1 MGFGGSRI
9 ITTQARVCKL
19 PLAIHVRA
27 RLLPFQSRRV
37 SAPQIW
43 DGCTDGRQAPCP
55 VFFYRNSANGAKR
68 LIYAEIAG
76 FVRNQDGARP
86 TEGGVRQCVMKF
98 HEPKA
103 KRGRKSG
110 YRKTSKAED
119 KVVLQTFR
127 KLLPPGHGVDSR
139 KVHMSLPKKLRDK
152 LSRRTLIRR
161 LAEQRYVPTRKSPE
175 DGPKP
180 LGRGSTSV

>member
-1 MGFGGSRI
+1 M
-9 ITTQARVCKL
+9 T
-19 PLAIHVRA
+19 
-27 RLLPFQSRRV
+27 
-37 SAPQIW
+37 
-43 DGCTDGRQAPCP
+43 
-55 VFFYRNSANGAKR
+55 
-68 LIYAEIAG
+68 YAEIAG
-76 FVRNQDGARP
+76 IVRNEDGAHP
-86 TEGGVRQCVMKF
+86 TEGAVRQCVMKF

-127 KLLPPGHGVDSR
+127 KLRPPGHGVDSR

-161 LAEQRYVPTRKSPE
+161 LAEQRYVPTRKVQKTDP
-175 DGPKP
+175 
-180 LGRGSTSV
+180 GR

>member
-1 MGFGGSRI
+1 MDD
-9 ITTQARVCKL
+9 K
-19 PLAIHVRA
+19 HRA
-27 RLLPFQSRRV
+27 L
-37 SAPQIW
+37 
-43 DGCTDGRQAPCP
+43 C
-55 VFFYRNSANGAKR
+55 FFYRNSPNGAKR
-68 LIYAEIAG
+68 LTYAEIAG
-76 FVRNQDGARP
+76 IVRNKDGAHP

-119 KVVLQTFR
+119 NVVLQTFR
-127 KLLPPGHGVDSR
+127 KLRPPGHGVDSR

-161 LAEQRYVPTRKSPE
+161 LAEQRYVPTRKGPE

-180 LGRGSTSV
+180 LCRGSTSG